1 MTIIDSLAYHRMRD
15 IVQRGGRMLGHNIR
29 DDLAM
34 ACHVLAAHRIID
46 LWGHLSLRIPRS
58 EHILMTPRFGKDAW
72 PRGLT
77 AAQMLVVDLDG
88 NIVEGVGKLPIQA
101 MADLSLYR
109 QDPEAGACIS
119 FAPRYAMAAAI
130 AGFDLKPMTH
140 MESFIA
146 YDTNTWRS
154 AELAD
159 IPAAADELGALL
171 AQSVAVQQPGIG
183 AWVKGK
189 SILEALLAAYH
200 LEYLGQQNSIV
211 ATMDVTALCKREDSE
226 KMWRQ
231 FAGWDHYVDF
241 FQSLDPGPLPH
252 PARLLAQVEEEDEK
266 RRIREATSIAC
277 KALWERDTLVAFLEH
292 VSHRLPQDDRMV
304 ISAAKNFSMVEP
316 EDLCVTDLRGN
327 WIDGPKPPGYKFFH
341 AQILAER
348 PDVQAIVHTHDLYGR
363 SYAMSRHDLVPMVR
377 IGLDVALRPLPVYPR
392 CDLIVDADVRR
403 DVIDLLGKGPIV
415 HEACHGTDFVADT
428 LEQALVDAIQREQF
442 LEMDHLARRFGGVKP
457 MPTAR
462 DRVAQQE
469 FSAKDWW
476 WFYTAEINAPR
487 RSAAGL

>member
-1 MTIIDSLAYHRMRD
+1 
-15 IVQRGGRMLGHNIR
+15 VPVLGHDVR
-29 DDLAM
+29 EDLAM

-58 EHILMTPRFGKDAW
+58 EHILMTPRFCKTAW

-77 AAQMLVVDLDG
+77 ASQMLVVDLNG
-88 NIVEGVGKLPIQA
+88 KIIEGSGELPVQA
-101 MADLSLYR
+101 MADLALYR
-109 QDPEAGACIS
+109 MDTEAEACIS

-130 AGFDLKPMTH
+130 AGFDLLPMTH

-146 YDTNTWRS
+146 FDTSVWRS

-159 IPAAADELGALL
+159 TPATAQELGALL
-171 AQSVAVQQPGIG
+171 ASSVAVQQPGIA

-200 LEYLGQQNSIV
+200 LEYLGQQNSVV
-211 ATMDVTALCKREDSE
+211 ASMEVTSLCRREDSE

-231 FAGWDHYVDF
+231 FAGWDHYADF
-241 FQSLDPGPLPH
+241 FYSLDPGPLPH
-252 PARLLAQVEEEDEK
+252 PAQNLGQIESADEK
-266 RRIREATSIAC
+266 RLILQATSIAC

-304 ISAAKNFSMVEP
+304 ISAAKNFSMIEP

-363 SYAMSRHDLVPMVR
+363 SYAMSRHELLPMTR

-392 CDLIVDADVRR
+392 CDLIVDVDVRR
-403 DVIDLLGKGPIV
+403 DVIDLLGAGPIV

-442 LEMDHLARRFGGVKP
+442 LEMDHLARRFGGVNA

-462 DRVAQQE
+462 ERVAACE
-469 FSAKDWW
+469 PSAEDWW